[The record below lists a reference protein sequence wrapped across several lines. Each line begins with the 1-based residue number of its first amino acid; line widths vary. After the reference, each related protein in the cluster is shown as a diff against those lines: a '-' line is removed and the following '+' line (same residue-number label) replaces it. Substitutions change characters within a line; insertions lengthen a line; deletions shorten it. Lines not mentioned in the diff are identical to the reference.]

1 MERKEI
7 AILMAAGLGS
17 RMRPITETIP
27 KPLVP
32 AAGTPFIETV
42 IAALLYR
49 RVDRIY
55 IVVGYLKEQFSYL
68 TEKYQN
74 VVLVENTEY
83 LEKNN
88 ISSLYAVRDLLGS
101 SDCFICE
108 ADLYLPKKEVL
119 DRKLDTSCYFA
130 KMIKGRSDDWVFDM
144 AKDRMTGIHKYG
156 TDAYNMAGISY
167 WKKED
172 AKVIKDAILAAYKQ
186 KGHEQLYW
194 DEITDR
200 CLKDIYVTVTEV
212 LPEEIVE
219 VDTVEE
225 LETLEGRLAQC
236 R

>member
-74 VVLVENTEY
+74 V
-83 LEKNN
+83 
-88 ISSLYAVRDLLGS
+88 SSLYAVRDLLGS

-200 CLKDIYVTVTEV
+200 CLKDIYVTVAEV

-225 LETLEGRLAQC
+225 LEALEGRLVQC